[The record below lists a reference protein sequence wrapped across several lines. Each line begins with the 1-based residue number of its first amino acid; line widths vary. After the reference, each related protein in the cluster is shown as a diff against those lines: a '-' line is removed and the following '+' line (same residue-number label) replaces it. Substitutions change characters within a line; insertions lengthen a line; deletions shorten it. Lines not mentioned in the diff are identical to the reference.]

1 MGRIPLEINM
11 KDYFPAFRPAVK
23 SVFFRAAVL
32 AAVLA
37 SVVWVMTNP
46 ASAQSEA
53 AKGELS
59 NLEALLNITANSV
72 EILSFASQ
80 PAFFLGAIAIFIR
93 KQWRFGFALLGCA
106 FTLAVVGLAT
116 PGVFNWF
123 IASGRDADALELG
136 VGACAIFAFFWAI
149 YFYSLLFIP
158 SMLALRSGY
167 PRKKLILA
175 CNFLVFL
182 PFVYP
187 LLLWYVLKDEAKPG
201 SQWADPGSD
210 A

>member
-1 MGRIPLEINM
+1 M

-23 SVFFRAAVL
+23 SVFFCAAVL

-37 SVVWVMTNP
+37 SVAWVMINP
-46 ASAQSEA
+46 ASAQSGA
-53 AKGELS
+53 SDGHLA
-59 NLEALLNITANSV
+59 NLEALLYITANSV

-80 PAFFLGAIAIFIR
+80 PEFFLGAIVIFIR

-123 IASGRDADALELG
+123 IASGRDADALEFG

-149 YFYSLLFIP
+149 YFYALLFIP

>member
-1 MGRIPLEINM
+1 M
-11 KDYFPAFRPAVK
+11 KDYFPAFCPAVK
-23 SVFFRAAVL
+23 SVFFRTAVVAAVL
-32 AAVLA
+32 V
-37 SVVWVMTNP
+37 SVAWVMTNP

-187 LLLWYVLKDEAKPG
+187 LLFWYVLKDEGKSDNKRAG
-201 SQWADPGSD
+201 SGAD